1 MLINLQDAFH
11 QTIYEN
17 SSYYCFENISKNL
30 AWLKEVYIS
39 VVDLKVL
46 FKWESNK
53 VINLSLFSFL
63 LSDLLFFPW
72 FQLLCVFL
80 ALELTWLLLLIK
92 NVLLEAKETDKFSE
106 EFVLSKQTFCLV
118 RVKRQ
123 EIFLGN
129 IFLSTTFWYIV
140 LLEHSV
146 LDQVRIRN
154 VVKNSIS

>member
-17 SSYYCFENISKNL
+17 SSNYCFENISKNL
-30 AWLKEVYIS
+30 ARLKEVYIS

-72 FQLLCVFL
+72 FQFLCVFL

-92 NVLLEAKETDKFSE
+92 NILLEAKETDKFSK

-118 RVKRQ
+118 RVEWQ

-129 IFLSTTFWYIV
+129 VFLSTTFWYIV

-146 LDQVRIRN
+146 LYQVRICN